1 MEEIIN
7 LVINQFQLFLLVM
20 IRTSGIFIFS
30 PFFSSQNIPNIA
42 KIGLTMAISI
52 LISLTLSNPIDL
64 KLLPLIIVIFKELL
78 VGIIIGYISYAFF
91 SAFYVMGQ
99 IIDMKIGFGM
109 ANVIDPQ
116 NRVQI
121 PLMGNFYYILSFL
134 VFLGL
139 NGHHRIILALKDS
152 YNYIPINSFSYSETM
167 MNLVIDILTKSF
179 EIGLKL
185 SMPIIVV
192 IFISDIVLGIL
203 SKTIPQL
210 NVFVVGMPFKIL
222 VGLVF
227 ILVGIPIFFNSIDG
241 MLDLIVNYIYK
252 LIKT

>member
-1 MEEIIN
+1 MGDIIS
-7 LVINQFQLFLLVM
+7 LITNQFQLFLLVLV
-20 IRTSGIFIFS
+20 RTSGIFIFS
-30 PFFSSQNIPNIA
+30 PFFSSQNVPSIA
-42 KIGLTMAISI
+42 KIGLTLGISI
-52 LISLTLSNPIDL
+52 LISMTITSPVDYS
-64 KLLPLIIVIFKELL
+64 LLPLALVIFKELL
-78 VGIIIGYISYAFF
+78 VGIIIGFISYAFF

-121 PLMGNFYYILSFL
+121 PLLGNFYYIFSFII
-134 VFLGL
+134 FLGI
-139 NGHHRIILALKDS
+139 NGHHRIILALRDS
-152 YNYIPINSFSYSETM
+152 YSYIPINSFNYTESTKT
-167 MNLVIDILTKSF
+167 LIIDILAKSF

-185 SMPIIVV
+185 SLPIVVV
-192 IFISDIVLGIL
+192 IFLADIILGIL

-222 VGLVF
+222 IGLVL

-241 MLDLIVNYIYK
+241 ILDLIINYIYK
-252 LIKT
+252 FIET

>member
-1 MEEIIN
+1 MGDIIS
-7 LVINQFQLFLLVM
+7 LITNQFQLFLLVLV
-20 IRTSGIFIFS
+20 RTSGIFIFS
-30 PFFSSQNIPNIA
+30 PFFSSQNVPSIA
-42 KIGLTMAISI
+42 KIGLTLAISI
-52 LISLTLSNPIDL
+52 LISMTITSPVDYS
-64 KLLPLIIVIFKELL
+64 LLPLALVIFKELL
-78 VGIIIGYISYAFF
+78 VGIIIGFISYAFF

-121 PLMGNFYYILSFL
+121 PLLGNFYYIFSFII
-134 VFLGL
+134 FLGI
-139 NGHHRIILALKDS
+139 NGHHRIILALRDS
-152 YNYIPINSFSYSETM
+152 YSYIPINSFNYTESTKT
-167 MNLVIDILTKSF
+167 LIIDILAKSF

-185 SMPIIVV
+185 SLPIVVV
-192 IFISDIVLGIL
+192 IFLADIILGIL

-222 VGLVF
+222 IGLVL

-241 MLDLIVNYIYK
+241 ILDLIINYIYK
-252 LIKT
+252 FIET

>member
-1 MEEIIN
+1 
-7 LVINQFQLFLLVM
+7 
-20 IRTSGIFIFS
+20 
-30 PFFSSQNIPNIA
+30 
-42 KIGLTMAISI
+42 
-52 LISLTLSNPIDL
+52 
-64 KLLPLIIVIFKELL
+64 
-78 VGIIIGYISYAFF
+78 
-91 SAFYVMGQ
+91 
-99 IIDMKIGFGM
+99 
-109 ANVIDPQ
+109 
-116 NRVQI
+116 
-121 PLMGNFYYILSFL
+121 YILSFL

>member
-252 LIKT
+252 FIKT